1 MPTLNSATPFATVLE
16 AVEQLTAEEQE
27 ELTDIVRRRLAE
39 RGRQRVVREVL
50 EAEQEFATGASR
62 VVSVDELMN
71 EIQS

>member
-50 EAEQEFATGASR
+50 EAEQEFATGASH